1 MSSVSVYCSSC
12 ASLLEADCDFCPSCG
27 TPRPVARAM
36 KTPKPAHSW
45 MGNVGHQ
52 NEVVRSRPLSLA
64 QYAPSVPYA
73 PYSTSSP
80 QTSSQNAT
88 ANTAGTLGI
97 IVISLMAVGLI
108 PCIGW
113 LNYINLPLA
122 FVTVIVSIVAS
133 SSSKTS
139 ADRSAAM
146 IGLAFALIAGFV
158 GFIRLL
164 LGGGCL

>member
-1 MSSVSVYCSSC
+1 
-12 ASLLEADCDFCPSCG
+12 
-27 TPRPVARAM
+27 
-36 KTPKPAHSW
+36 
-45 MGNVGHQ
+45 
-52 NEVVRSRPLSLA
+52 
-64 QYAPSVPYA
+64 
-73 PYSTSSP
+73 
-80 QTSSQNAT
+80 
-88 ANTAGTLGI
+88 
-97 IVISLMAVGLI
+97 MAVGLI

>member
-1 MSSVSVYCSSC
+1 MSSLGVYCSSC

-27 TPRPVARAM
+27 TQRLNARATETS
-36 KTPKPAHSW
+36 KAPHAW
-45 MGNVGHQ
+45 MGNAGHQ
-52 NEVVRSRPLSLA
+52 NEVGRSGLQSVP
-64 QYAPSVPYA
+64 QYAPSIPYDSYSVNSPTPA
-73 PYSTSSP
+73 PD
-80 QTSSQNAT
+80 AT
-88 ANTAGTLGI
+88 ANTARKLGI
-97 IVISLMAVGLI
+97 LTISLMAVGLI

-113 LNYINLPLA
+113 LNYINFPLA

-133 SSSKTS
+133 SNAKTN

-164 LGGGCL
+164 VGGGCL